1 MSIYFI
7 HVMQALLGF
16 TLLSALG
23 SKYISLKAT
32 FLASVMGIWI
42 GIGLF
47 EFANLYLWD
56 TTLKLYANGLIAV
69 LLLLG
74 WAVSLLS
81 FKSLKLAVIALLAIS
96 FGIEYGTLSRDF
108 PLLKGALLDTLS
120 IVSLGIVILSAGLL
134 LLLYWLMGKINE
146 TLSSN
151 VRRAAIAITT
161 LFLLLDI
168 LGELGIALMRL
179 GVLPTST
186 WLLSGVAKVLHYS
199 SFFTYI
205 YLGLIVFISLG
216 YLLKQPLK
224 ERKESVGTI
233 AFRRI
238 NAMRSH
244 RQKIVAGNILIALIM
259 SAFILYYDLIASRPP
274 TISTPTI
281 LEPVNGEFKIP
292 MELLRDN
299 DLHRFAYITDEG
311 NKIRFF
317 LLNRYKEKDAPVAV
331 FDACMICGDMGYVKK
346 GDELICISCNVRIFI
361 PSVGKEGGCNP
372 IPFPYHFDGKE
383 ITFKLD
389 TILKGVNYFS
399 EVVEKSVSDP
409 VSGAKLINLKAPKTY
424 VFGGKTYYFENN
436 DTYEKFKENPE
447 RYVGTASESHWRAK
461 GYQALGEINR

>member
-7 HVMQALLGF
+7 HVMQALLGL
-16 TLLSALG
+16 TLLSALW
-23 SKYISLKAT
+23 SKHPSLKAT
-32 FLASVMGIWI
+32 FLASFIGIWI

-56 TTLKLYANGLIAV
+56 TTLKLYANGVIAV

-74 WAVSLLS
+74 WAVCLLP
-81 FKSLKLAVIALLAIS
+81 FKSLKLALMALLAIS

-120 IVSLGIVILSAGLL
+120 IVSLGIVVLSAGLL
-134 LLLYWLMGKINE
+134 LLLYWLMAKVTE
-146 TLSSN
+146 TLSPSVRN
-151 VRRAAIAITT
+151 VAIALTT
-161 LFLLLDI
+161 LFLLVTV

-179 GVLPTST
+179 GLLPTST
-186 WLLSGVAKVLHYS
+186 WLLSAVAKVLHYS
-199 SFFTYI
+199 SFFTYL
-205 YLGLIVFISLG
+205 YLALVIGLSALFLRQ
-216 YLLKQPLK
+216 QPPK
-224 ERKESVGTI
+224 ERKEAVGVI
-233 AFRRI
+233 ASRRI
-238 NAMRSH
+238 RARRSH
-244 RQKIVAGNILIALIM
+244 LQKIFTCNMLIVLTM
-259 SAFILYYDLIASRPP
+259 STFLLYYDLVASRPP

-317 LLNRYKEKDAPVAV
+317 LLNRYKDKDAPVAV

-346 GDELICISCNVRIFI
+346 GDELICIACNVRIFI

-383 ITFKLD
+383 ITFKLE

-399 EVVEKSVSDP
+399 EVVEKTVTDP
-409 VSGAKLINLKAPKTY
+409 VSGAKLINLKALKTY
-424 VFGGKTYYFENN
+424 VFGGKTYYFENS

-447 RYVGTASESHWRAK
+447 RYVDTASESHWRAQ
-461 GYQALGEINR
+461 GYQALGDVNK

>member
-16 TLLSALG
+16 TLLSALWE
-23 SKYISLKAT
+23 KHPSLKAT
-32 FLASVMGIWI
+32 FLASFIGIWI

-47 EFANLYLWD
+47 ECANLYLWD
-56 TTLKLYANGLIAV
+56 TTLKLYANGAIAIS
-69 LLLLG
+69 LLLG
-74 WAVSLLS
+74 WAVCLLP
-81 FKSLKLAVIALLAIS
+81 FKSVKLVLMALLAIS

-120 IVSLGIVILSAGLL
+120 IVSLGIVILSACLL
-134 LLLYWLMGKINE
+134 LLLYWLMTKVAE
-146 TLSSN
+146 KSRPS
-151 VRRAAIAITT
+151 VRNTAIALTT

-186 WLLSGVAKVLHYS
+186 WLLSAVAKVLHYS

-205 YLGLIVFISLG
+205 YLAIVVVLSTLFLRH
-216 YLLKQPLK
+216 QP
-224 ERKESVGTI
+224 RKEPKETVGVI
-233 AFRRI
+233 ASRRI
-238 NAMRSH
+238 RATRSYL
-244 RQKIVAGNILIALIM
+244 QKIFTCNIIIVLTM
-259 SAFILYYDLIASRPP
+259 SAFMLFYDVIASRPP

-346 GDELICISCNVRIFI
+346 GDELICIACNVRIFI

-372 IPFPYHFDGKE
+372 IPFPYQFDGKE
-383 ITFKLD
+383 ITFKLE

-447 RYVGTASESHWRAK
+447 RYVGTASESHWRAQ
-461 GYQALGEINR
+461 GYQALGEINK